1 MSHQSAT
8 TRQAV
13 SPWAS
18 GPITFAGAM
27 LVITGVLQIF
37 IAIPALLYD
46 KLYVGTAQYVFAFDL
61 AAWGWIQLIT
71 AIAAVGA
78 GYGALRGLA
87 WARIVGIAVA
97 GIGMVA
103 EFAFI
108 PHFPLWSVLVIAID
122 VVIIW
127 ALATYRAY
135 ERTTGAIGLRSPRS
149 GCGQRTYVGR
159 DRPGAGPRLAPD
171 RVSRSARRR
180 RRTAR
185 RTG

>member
-1 MSHQSAT
+1 
-8 TRQAV
+8 
-13 SPWAS
+13 
-18 GPITFAGAM
+18 M

-46 KLYVGTAQYVFAFDL
+46 KLYVSTAQYVFAFDL

-127 ALATYRAY
+127 ALATYQAY
-135 ERTTGAIGLRSPRS
+135 DAPPGRS
-149 GCGQRTYVGR
+149 G
-159 DRPGAGPRLAPD
+159 
-171 RVSRSARRR
+171 
-180 RRTAR
+180 
-185 RTG
+185 

>member
-127 ALATYRAY
+127 ALATYQAY
-135 ERTTGAIGLRSPRS
+135 DAPPGRS
-149 GCGQRTYVGR
+149 GSG
-159 DRPGAGPRLAPD
+159 RPGAGAVSGRRPRSARRRAARLAPD

>member
-46 KLYVGTAQYVFAFDL
+46 KIYDSTAPYVFAFNL

-71 AIAAVGA
+71 AIAAIGA

-87 WARIVGIAVA
+87 WARIVGIGVT
-97 GIGMVA
+97 GISMVA
-103 EFAFI
+103 EFAYI

-122 VVIIW
+122 VLIIW

-135 ERTTGAIGLRSPRS
+135 EA
-149 GCGQRTYVGR
+149 
-159 DRPGAGPRLAPD
+159 RPGQS
-171 RVSRSARRR
+171 V
-180 RRTAR
+180 
-185 RTG
+185 

>member
-18 GPITFAGAM
+18 GPITFAAAM

-46 KLYVGTAQYVFAFDL
+46 KIYDGTAQYSFAFNL

-97 GIGMVA
+97 GISMVA
-103 EFAFI
+103 EFAYI

-122 VVIIW
+122 AMIIW
-127 ALATYRAY
+127 ALATYQAY
-135 ERTTGAIGLRSPRS
+135 DA
-149 GCGQRTYVGR
+149 
-159 DRPGAGPRLAPD
+159 RPGRPG
-171 RVSRSARRR
+171 
-180 RRTAR
+180 
-185 RTG
+185 

>member
-1 MSHQSAT
+1 
-8 TRQAV
+8 
-13 SPWAS
+13 
-18 GPITFAGAM
+18 M

-46 KLYVGTAQYVFAFDL
+46 KIYLGTAKYVFAFDL

-71 AIAAVGA
+71 AIAAIAA

-108 PHFPLWSVLVIAID
+108 PNFPLWSVLVIAID

-127 ALATYRAY
+127 ALATYQA
-135 ERTTGAIGLRSPRS
+135 P
-149 GCGQRTYVGR
+149 
-159 DRPGAGPRLAPD
+159 DPRPGRPG
-171 RVSRSARRR
+171 
-180 RRTAR
+180 
-185 RTG
+185 

>member
-46 KLYVGTAQYVFAFDL
+46 KIYVGTAQYVFAFDL

-71 AIAAVGA
+71 AIAAIGA

-135 ERTTGAIGLRSPRS
+135 DA
-149 GCGQRTYVGR
+149 
-159 DRPGAGPRLAPD
+159 RPGRPG
-171 RVSRSARRR
+171 
-180 RRTAR
+180 
-185 RTG
+185 

>member
-1 MSHQSAT
+1 M
-8 TRQAV
+8 
-13 SPWAS
+13 
-18 GPITFAGAM
+18 
-27 LVITGVLQIF
+27 
-37 IAIPALLYD
+37 
-46 KLYVGTAQYVFAFDL
+46 FAFDL

-127 ALATYRAY
+127 ALATYQAY
-135 ERTTGAIGLRSPRS
+135 DAPPGRS
-149 GCGQRTYVGR
+149 G
-159 DRPGAGPRLAPD
+159 
-171 RVSRSARRR
+171 
-180 RRTAR
+180 
-185 RTG
+185 

>member
-1 MSHQSAT
+1 MSHQSAPA
-8 TRQAV
+8 RQAV

-46 KLYVGTAQYVFAFDL
+46 KLYLGTAHYVFAFDL

-108 PHFPLWSVLVIAID
+108 PNFPLWSVLVIAID

-127 ALATYRAY
+127 ALATYEAHDARP
-135 ERTTGAIGLRSPRS
+135 GRS
-149 GCGQRTYVGR
+149 G
-159 DRPGAGPRLAPD
+159 
-171 RVSRSARRR
+171 
-180 RRTAR
+180 
-185 RTG
+185 

>member
-1 MSHQSAT
+1 MSHQSAP

-46 KLYVGTAQYVFAFDL
+46 KLYVSTAQYVFAFDL

-127 ALATYRAY
+127 ALATYQAY
-135 ERTTGAIGLRSPRS
+135 DAPPGRSALS
-149 GCGQRTYVGR
+149 
-159 DRPGAGPRLAPD
+159 ARLAPPSGPALAGAAHAQAAS
-171 RVSRSARRR
+171 VIGPAPGHALRRIV
-180 RRTAR
+180 
-185 RTG
+185 

>member
-46 KLYVGTAQYVFAFDL
+46 KIYVDTAKYVFAFDL

-71 AIAAVGA
+71 AIAAICA

-108 PHFPLWSVLVIAID
+108 PNFPLWSVLVIAID
-122 VVIIW
+122 VAIIW
-127 ALATYRAY
+127 ALATYQGYDA
-135 ERTTGAIGLRSPRS
+135 
-149 GCGQRTYVGR
+149 
-159 DRPGAGPRLAPD
+159 RPGRP
-171 RVSRSARRR
+171 V
-180 RRTAR
+180 
-185 RTG
+185 